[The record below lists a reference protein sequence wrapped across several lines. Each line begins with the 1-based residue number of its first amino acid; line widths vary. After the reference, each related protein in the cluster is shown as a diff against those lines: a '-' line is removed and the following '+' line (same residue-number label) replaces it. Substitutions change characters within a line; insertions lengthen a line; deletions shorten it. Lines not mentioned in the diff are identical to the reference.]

1 MLRRSHYL
9 FVSTRYFAH
18 RKRLFSTRSSN
29 LKFSTIASFG
39 MDLTHDKG
47 QKSNVEI
54 ERKFLVLSTE
64 YRDKS
69 VRKYTIRQGY
79 VFASKDKSVRVRL
92 TDEEA
97 YLTIK
102 EQLLNSLC
110 LKPLIEKTRY
120 LVEDK
125 GFIWEVD
132 EFLGDNIGLVVA
144 EVELNDE
151 QVHLELPD
159 WVGKE
164 VTEDTRFYNS
174 VLFQSPFCFWPL
186 EERQKILRTK

>member
-1 MLRRSHYL
+1 
-9 FVSTRYFAH
+9 
-18 RKRLFSTRSSN
+18 
-29 LKFSTIASFG
+29 

-102 EQLLNSLC
+102 GETLGPKRKEFEYSIPTTDAEQLLNSLC